1 MIPHILLA
9 RCLKTSTDTGISRN
23 ARHYLVVSVGQ
34 RLGIFMLFFL
44 IKQQPPHHPMY
55 SA

>member
-1 MIPHILLA
+1 
-9 RCLKTSTDTGISRN
+9 
-23 ARHYLVVSVGQ
+23 VSVGQ

-44 IKQQPPHHPMY
+44 IKWRSHSHHSMY